1 MRASTL
7 LKTGLAILVIAAVL
21 VLAGLVSLRQ
31 APGRALVSHLV
42 DGRRVDAVGVV
53 HLAGLQGDVLSDFSV
68 EQLTLSDEQGVW
80 LEADNVRVGWRA
92 RSLLGPTVA
101 IEAVEADRIVMH
113 RRPDLERAD
122 ASQGG
127 ASRGV
132 RLNQLLISELVL
144 EAPVLGERA
153 ALRAEAALTSSP
165 EAGQSLRA
173 EIVRIDGASDRLV
186 ADLTRNAQGVI
197 AGQLSAHAEADSPL
211 ADLVYASGRGFEL
224 EATINGT
231 PQAGQADYSFVVG
244 EIAGLEGRGLWED
257 GAWRLEGLTDADAW
271 PELPANVQALLS
283 GGTISGEGALDPLT
297 GRLAFSS
304 DAGELSVSKAETP
317 LIDLTGRLS
326 SDGLSL
332 FLPQDL
338 SIQEASVQ
346 AQLNRADRDAWLSG
360 DVQARGVEHSQ
371 IEAEHISARFV
382 VGRQDSTFS
391 YDVNGE
397 AQTVRWEN
405 ARAGAALGDQ
415 ISFIANGAYDR
426 NEQTLQFETSQLQ
439 SEGVAASAAGAF
451 DLMTR
456 AFQGRVS
463 VALDDAGRI
472 QDGLS
477 GPVMLEGVGDEAGLS
492 LTVQADSLTGEGVPY
507 VLASGLSGQGRLSLT
522 DGLALTD
529 LDVEG
534 RYLRLSGDI
543 ARTADA
549 SSWQGA
555 VEYAVDA
562 AAFDVASLSGVIAG
576 AAELDQDGRGLTA
589 RLQAQADALSLGG
602 VALERPMLR
611 IEIAP
616 SQTGVAGDWRFD
628 AASGESEVLLQGD
641 LDWSGQ
647 AGRIGVRSGQYADVV
662 VQGEARLLEEAVE
675 LDFTAEQDGAIE
687 LWSASLAYQA
697 SRTEILAGRLDL
709 SAALEGVRVSG
720 VTVNAADVRL
730 SGPLDALTFDLN
742 AEGAVAEPFNVSVS
756 GPVAY
761 ADGRAEA
768 VLDVSGEVSGRRLAS
783 PGPLSLDYENGD
795 MTVAAQLALDQAS
808 LTFRAERAPEAA
820 SISYDFSALP
830 ADLIMGLLSLPQGQ
844 GDLQLA
850 GDFSRADGRWTG
862 QSRLAVSDLSSA
874 TDNQFGAL
882 NGAIELELTPDQ
894 SRLNGQFAGTD
905 LDIGLDLTL
914 PGAVTGSSD
923 LSRPDWRG
931 DLNVNGDVAVLA
943 GLYLPEGEILRGILS
958 VDASIEG
965 METSGVVTFTD
976 GALSSAIAG
985 RSFEPINAQGGWR
998 NGALVIE
1005 SLRVGE
1011 DAKSGAN
1018 AQAEFRMTEGG
1029 FEGEGRI
1036 ELNRL
1041 HLVDRPELSGGASGY
1056 ADFTLSERVLTV
1068 TGEADVQRL
1077 DVRPSAGGNG
1087 GPSIPQI
1094 EVVELNRPDSLD
1106 RAYRRPIRLE
1116 LDYHLRADD
1125 RLFVSSRA
1133 FTSEWSADVHVT
1145 GTATRPNLSGQ
1156 ATLIAGQA
1164 SLLTA
1169 PFTLTTGRVTFD
1181 GPVNQSRVA
1190 IEALH
1195 ETSDLTVIGR
1205 VEGSVRAPEVS
1216 FESTPSLPEDEIL
1229 SRLLFGSGVS
1239 DLSPLQASQLAAQLS
1254 GAGWLD
1260 AMAGVRAVL
1269 GMDRLDVR
1277 QNGDGAVSVLGGRQL
1292 TEDVYLELETGV
1304 GQALGAARIEW
1315 RLSPSFVLASEV
1327 SGDSSNEISLSWR
1340 RSFD

>member
-1 MRASTL
+1 MRASTF
-7 LKTGLAILVIAAVL
+7 LKAALAILISVFTL
-21 VLAGLVSLRQ
+21 VLAGLLSLSH
-31 APGRALVSHLV
+31 APGRALVANLV
-42 DGRRVDAVGVV
+42 DGRRIDAVGIVQ
-53 HLAGLQGDVLSDFSV
+53 LTGLQGDVLSDFSV
-68 EQLTLSDEQGVW
+68 EQLTLSDAQGVW
-80 LEADNVRVGWRA
+80 LEAGNVRVAWRA
-92 RSLLGPTVA
+92 RSLLGPAVA
-101 IEAVEADRIVMH
+101 IEAVEADRILVH
-113 RRPDLERAD
+113 RRPDLDRAE
-122 ASQGG
+122 ASEGG

-153 ALRAEAALTSSP
+153 ALRAEAGLTSSP

-173 EIVRIDGASDRLV
+173 DIERIDGASDRLV
-186 ADLTRNAQGVI
+186 ADLTRNAEGVI
-197 AGQLSAHAEADSPL
+197 AGQISAHAEADSPL
-211 ADLVYASGRGFEL
+211 SELAYASGRGFAL
-224 EATINGT
+224 EAQINGT
-231 PQAGQADYSFVVG
+231 PQAGHADYSFAVG
-244 EIAGLEGRGLWED
+244 ETAGLEGRGRWQN
-257 GAWRLEGLTDADAW
+257 GAWRVEGVTDAGAW
-271 PELPANVQALLS
+271 PELPDNLHALLS
-283 GGTISGEGALDPLT
+283 GGMISGEGALDPLT
-297 GRLAFSS
+297 GSLTFSS
-304 DAGELSVSKAETP
+304 DAGELSVSRFETA
-317 LIDLTGRLS
+317 LIDLTGRLTV
-326 SDGLSL
+326 DGLSL
-332 FLPQDL
+332 FLPDAVSL
-338 SIQEASVQ
+338 REASVQ
-346 AQLNRADRDAWLSG
+346 AQLNRADPDTWLSG
-360 DVQARGVEHSQ
+360 DVQALGVEQSQ
-371 IEAEHISARFV
+371 IGADQIGARFV
-382 VGRQDSTFS
+382 VGRQDGAFS
-391 YDVNGE
+391 FHVNGQ
-397 AQTVRWEN
+397 AQAVHWAN

-415 ISFIANGAYDR
+415 ISFSADGVYDRDQQTLRFETAQVRAEGVSANG
-426 NEQTLQFETSQLQ
+426 T
-439 SEGVAASAAGAF
+439 G
-451 DLMTR
+451 DLALSSL

-463 VALDDAGRI
+463 VTLDDAGRL

-477 GPVMLEGVGDEAGLS
+477 GPVTVEGVGDEAGLS
-492 LTVQADSLTGEGVPY
+492 LTVQADSLTGDGVPY

-522 DGLALTD
+522 DGLALRD

-543 ARTADA
+543 ARTEDA
-549 SSWQGA
+549 RSWQGA

-562 AAFDVASLSGVIAG
+562 AALDVAGLSGVIAG
-576 AAELDQDGRGLTA
+576 AAELDQSGRGLRA

-602 VALERPMLR
+602 ATLERPMLR

-616 SQTGVAGDWRFD
+616 SQTGLAGDWRFD
-628 AASGESEVLLQGD
+628 AVSGETNVLLQGD
-641 LDWSGQ
+641 LEWTGQ
-647 AGRIGVRSGQYADVV
+647 AGRIGVRSGRYADIV
-662 VQGEARLLEEAVE
+662 VQGEARLLEQAVE
-675 LDFTAEQDGAIE
+675 LDFTAEQDGAIA

-697 SRTEILAGRLDL
+697 SRAEILSGQLDL

-720 VTVNAADVRL
+720 ITVNAADVRL
-730 SGPLDALTFDLN
+730 SGAIDALTFELN
-742 AEGAVAEPFNVSVS
+742 AEGAVAEPFTVSVG

-761 ADGRAEA
+761 EDGRAEA
-768 VLDVSGEVSGRRLAS
+768 VLDVSGEVSGRRLTS
-783 PGPLSLDYENGD
+783 PAPISLEYENGD
-795 MTVAAQLALDQAS
+795 LTAAARLALDDAS
-808 LTFRAERAPEAA
+808 LTFDLERTPQAT
-820 SISYDFSALP
+820 SISYDLSAIP
-830 ADLIMGLLSLPQGQ
+830 ADLVMGLLSLPQAQ

-850 GDFSRADGRWTG
+850 GAFSRVDGGWTG

-874 TDNQFGAL
+874 ADHQLGAL
-882 NGAIELELTPDQ
+882 NGAIELDLTPDQ
-894 SRLNGQFAGTD
+894 SRVNGQFTGTQ
-905 LDIGLDLTL
+905 LDIGLGLTL
-914 PGAVTGSSD
+914 PGAVTEFSD

-943 GLYLPEGEILRGILS
+943 GLYLPEGEILRGDLS
-958 VDASIEG
+958 VNASIEG
-965 METSGVVTFTD
+965 VETSGVVSFTD
-976 GALSSAIAG
+976 GALSSALAG

-998 NGALVIE
+998 NGALVID
-1005 SLRVGE
+1005 SLRIGE
-1011 DAKSGAN
+1011 DAKSGAQ
-1018 AQAEFRMTEGG
+1018 AQAELRMTEDG

-1056 ADFTLSERVLTV
+1056 ADFTLSDRVLTV
-1068 TGEADVQRL
+1068 SGEADVQRL
-1077 DVRPSAGGNG
+1077 DVRPSAGGN

-1106 RAYRRPIRLE
+1106 RAYRRPIRIE
-1116 LDYHLRADD
+1116 LDYHLRAEE

-1156 ATLIAGQA
+1156 ATLISGQA

-1181 GPVNQSRVA
+1181 GQVNQSRVA

-1205 VEGSVRAPEVS
+1205 VEGSVRAPDVS
-1216 FESTPSLPEDEIL
+1216 FESTPSLPDDEIL

-1239 DLSPLQASQLAAQLS
+1239 DLSPLQATQLAAQLS

-1277 QNGDGAVSVLGGRQL
+1277 QNGNGVVRVLGGRQL